1 MVCGLVLVQG
11 TGASASPGDQAVENR
26 KSVCFL
32 LGLKNGDVGGQA
44 DLSFKGTPAL
54 RSPGSSVF
62 LISEVVYTSAA
73 ETFRWY

>member
-1 MVCGLVLVQG
+1 M
-11 TGASASPGDQAVENR
+11 ENR
-26 KSVCFL
+26 KYVCFL